1 MARKD
6 FDKKFQVNAVKFV
19 WYILHN
25 PNGDFC
31 VWLKA
36 LSDVFSGRIDLK
48 QQHNRDIATFKY
60 LMFLQCLSEQVLL
73 KTVCRIRQNVNLL

>member
-6 FDKKFQVNAVKFV
+6 VDKKVQVNAMK
-19 WYILHN
+19 ICLILLHN

-36 LSDVFSGRIDLK
+36 LSNVFSAEL
-48 QQHNRDIATFKY
+48 T
-60 LMFLQCLSEQVLL
+60 
-73 KTVCRIRQNVNLL
+73 

>member
-6 FDKKFQVNAVKFV
+6 VDKKVQVIAMKFV

-36 LSDVFSGRIDLK
+36 LSNVFS
-48 QQHNRDIATFKY
+48 T
-60 LMFLQCLSEQVLL
+60 E
-73 KTVCRIRQNVNLL
+73 